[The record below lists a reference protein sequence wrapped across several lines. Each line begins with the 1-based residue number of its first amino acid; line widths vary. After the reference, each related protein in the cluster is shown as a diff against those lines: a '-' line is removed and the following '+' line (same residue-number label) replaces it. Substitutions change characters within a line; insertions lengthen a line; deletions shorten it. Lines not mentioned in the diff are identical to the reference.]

1 MQYLPNYCMR
11 AFASFK
17 VNYTIFYIKSQM
29 VFCYRKNKIY
39 KKFKKFLNFY

>member
-17 VNYTIFYIKSQM
+17 VNYTIFYMKSQIDL
-29 VFCYRKNKIY
+29 Y
-39 KKFKKFLNFY
+39 FKGLKLN